1 MKKLIASVSALIL
14 VAFAG
19 PLWAGN
25 LKLVNNAEMDIK
37 EKGKNGEEIVK
48 RVPATK
54 VVPGTEVIYTTIA
67 TNEEKVEAANVVITN
82 PVPDHM
88 VYVAGSAISSA
99 MGSATKITYSID
111 GTNFDVP
118 EKLEVIE
125 EDGTVRKATAE
136 DYKAI
141 RWLCNFSIKPQGKV
155 TVSFRAR
162 LK

>member
-1 MKKLIASVSALIL
+1 MKKLIASISALIL

-25 LKLVNNAEMDIK
+25 LKLVNNAEMEIK
-37 EKGKNGEEIVK
+37 EKTRNGEEVVK

-54 VVPGTEVIYTTIA
+54 VVPGTEVIYTTVA
-67 TNEEKVEAANVVITN
+67 TNEEKVDAANVAITN
-82 PVPDHM
+82 PVPEHM
-88 VYVAGSAISSA
+88 VYVAGSANSSA
-99 MGSATKITYSID
+99 MGKATTITYSID
-111 GTNFDVP
+111 GTHFDAP
-118 EKLEVIE
+118 EKLEIIE

-141 RWLCNFSIKPQGKV
+141 RWLCNFPIKPQGKV